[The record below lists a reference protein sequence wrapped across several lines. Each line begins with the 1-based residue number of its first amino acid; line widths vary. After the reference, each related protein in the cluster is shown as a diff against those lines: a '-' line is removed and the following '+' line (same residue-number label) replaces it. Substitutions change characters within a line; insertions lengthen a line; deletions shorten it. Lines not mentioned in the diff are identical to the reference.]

1 MGICKPKLCIK
12 TKQHVIANKHS
23 LLKWCLNGTGGRF
36 FFLDI
41 AAGEYRTARISY
53 LPIDKYNVTILK
65 MTIYNLAFKIAIRVF
80 P

>member
-1 MGICKPKLCIK
+1 MGLEED
-12 TKQHVIANKHS
+12 
-23 LLKWCLNGTGGRF
+23 F

-41 AAGEYRTARISY
+41 AAGEYQTARISY